1 VHPVVDGEVSMETER
16 KTFRWLAWI
25 GAAVLAGALCGA
37 LVEGET
43 RAAVVLGL
51 FLAASVG
58 FLATRDRLPAL
69 FDLLFVAASLVNAV
83 GLAFSLYEGIPGYD
97 EFAHSFTTF
106 AVTLA
111 FGSLAYGRMTRA
123 FREHRPSFAVAIAS
137 LGLSVGALWEMLE
150 WAADRTLG
158 TTLMGGVDDTVKD
171 LMGDFVGAAFAA
183 TMSAWLIHGR
193 EWSLRPR
200 AQQEARRA
208 RLVAA

>member
-1 VHPVVDGEVSMETER
+1 METER

-25 GAAVLAGALCGA
+25 GAAVLAGAFTGA
-37 LVEGET
+37 LVEGEL
-43 RAAVVLGL
+43 RAAMVLAV

-83 GLAFSLYEGIPGYD
+83 GLAFGLYEAIPGYD
-97 EFAHSFTTF
+97 ELAHTFTTF

-123 FREHRPSFAVAIAS
+123 FREHRPSFAVAIGS
-137 LGLSVGALWEMLE
+137 LGVAVGALWEVAE
-150 WAADRTLG
+150 WTADRTLG
-158 TTLMGGVDDTVKD
+158 TSLLGTVDDTVKD
-171 LMGDFVGAAFAA
+171 LLGDMAGAALAA
-183 TMSAWLIHGR
+183 TMSVWLIHGR

-200 AQQEARRA
+200 AALEARRA